1 LSSQLSL
8 DVGFCFYEESLTTV
22 KRAIDSVKDHVRY
35 IFAIDGK
42 FEFFQSPNIFSSKE
56 VRDYLES
63 IPNVILVD
71 YPDRK
76 ENEKRQQ
83 YLNLANEYQSDFLL
97 ILDAD
102 EFIADRTDWI
112 EFYKELQE
120 HYNHSVLP
128 KIFGVNMQMS
138 DTEGFLPRLWR
149 RPYLIEYMK
158 THNFWK
164 YKTDGSIWKSTND
177 VKAVLNLFMRG
188 NDKGRTPEY
197 LQKSYEYQKKLMA
210 YEKPY
215 KEKYRKTAKSNGI
228 PVYQS
233 RLRGIPF
240 A

>member
-1 LSSQLSL
+1 MSCQLSL
-8 DVGFCFYEESLTTV
+8 DVGFCFYEDSLQTV

-35 IFAIDGK
+35 IFAVDGK
-42 FEFFQSPNIFSSKE
+42 FEFFESDQELSSDT
-56 VRDYLES
+56 VRSYLAK
-63 IPNVILVD
+63 IPNVIMVD
-71 YPDRK
+71 HPNRK

-83 YLNLANEYQSDFLL
+83 YLDLANEHQSDFLL

-102 EFIADRTDWI
+102 EFIADRTDWT

-120 HYNHSVLP
+120 LYNHSVLP

-149 RPYLIEYMK
+149 RPYLIEYLK

-177 VKAVLNLFMRG
+177 VKAVRNLFMRG
-188 NDKGRTPEY
+188 NDKTRSKEY
-197 LQKSYEYQKKLMA
+197 LAKSYEYQKKLMA

-215 KEKYRKTAKSNGI
+215 KQEYRKYAKSDGI

-233 RLRGIPF
+233 RLKGIPF